1 MKKPLWIQRHTLGP
15 SPRAGCAMTYD
26 RARKRM
32 LLFGGLSGN
41 AALNDTW
48 EWDGIVWTQVADFG
62 PDVRYDH
69 GMAYD
74 ENRKT
79 VVLFGGIADIRPGE
93 RGPPKSDT
101 WEWDGEYWIQ
111 VAGVGPSGRAWHAMA
126 SDTANKRIVLFGGEG
141 GGVSLHDTW
150 LWDGNQWV
158 QHEGVGP
165 NPRKGHAMSYDP
177 NRQKV
182 VLFGG
187 LGLPVA
193 VDTWEWDGVQWKRVA
208 EFGPGPRA
216 GLQLCFN
223 GGQTVLF
230 GGAKLDESTGNYVG
244 GPLGAL
250 GDTWEWDGHR
260 WVERRNFGPSG
271 RMQYSMDYDSDRGRT
286 VLFGGSTHSEGP
298 YADTWELFDREP
310 IPPPG

>member
-1 MKKPLWIQRHTLGP
+1 MKKPLWSQRHTLGP
-15 SPRAGCAMTYD
+15 SPRCRCAMTYD

-32 LLFGGLSGN
+32 LLFGGVRNDGTIF
-41 AALNDTW
+41 NDTW
-48 EWDGIVWTQVADFG
+48 EWDGIVWTQAADFG
-62 PDVRYDH
+62 PDVRCNH
-69 GMAYD
+69 TMAYD
-74 ENRKT
+74 ENHKT
-79 VVLFGGIADIRPGE
+79 VVLFGGIVAYGATE
-93 RGPPKSDT
+93 HGPPKNDT

-111 VAGVGPSGRAWHAMA
+111 VADMGPSARHLHSMA

-141 GGVSLHDTW
+141 ADGVSLQDTW

-165 NPRKGHAMSYDP
+165 IARRGHAMSYDP

-187 LGLPVA
+187 FVDSPPA
-193 VDTWEWDGVQWKRVA
+193 PVDTWEWDGVGWKRVA
-208 EFGPGPRA
+208 EFGPGARY

-230 GGAKLDESTGNYVG
+230 GGGKLDENSGVPTGT
-244 GPLGAL
+244 L

-260 WVERRNFGPSG
+260 WVERRNFGPSARG
-271 RMQYSMDYDSDRGRT
+271 HYAMGYDFDRGRT
-286 VLFGGSTHSEGP
+286 VLFGGEYGALDL
-298 YADTWELFDREP
+298 YGDTWELFDREP